1 VKFLLKRWVEGTL
14 VNPLGQVERFA
25 VVLRFMNK
33 RFFAARYGIILA
45 AASLAIAPLE
55 TFALNASVTPSSDA
69 PEMATQASSIES
81 PIQLAQSQSL
91 EETLQSLPE
100 AIAKAVLENVQ
111 EQSGKQL
118 SELAIVKVQQETWSD
133 GCLGLGEE
141 ICTQAQVPGWLVV
154 VASEEQLWA
163 YRTDATGSTVKL
175 DEELSETITAQVTTE
190 LTRRQETTTRRTQT
204 TQSATGSSSR
214 QSSQAVMGSSS
225 QSNQAV
231 MGSSSQS
238 SQAVMGSSSQ
248 SAQAVMGS
256 SSQSA
261 QVSGSSTQQQ
271 TAAATSRMMQQS
283 SASINFTDVS
293 SSYWA
298 SNFIAELAAREIIE
312 GFPDGSFRPNEPV
325 TRAQFAALIR
335 KAFEKNKERNAI
347 NFRDVSSSYWGYK
360 AIQEA
365 YQMGFLS
372 GTSNT
377 QFNPNRSLTRLEIMV
392 ALTQGL
398 DYSFNGSSETLLGFY
413 GDATSIPANYRNLIA
428 AATQRGIVVNYPNV
442 KSLSLNTV
450 ATRAE
455 VAAFIYQALVSTGE
469 VTAISSPYVV
479 MTDASTGQVTTG
491 TVMETQTQTQTQTGT
506 QTETQTGTQREVQR
520 GDRPERPRR
529 QNCNQGIGNGA
540 EGCDPG
546 NSRPRGGSN
555 DEGGRTPGGRR

>member
-204 TQSATGSSSR
+204 TQSVTGSSSS
-214 QSSQAVMGSSS
+214 QSS
-225 QSNQAV
+225 QAV

-261 QVSGSSTQQQ
+261 QAVMGSSTQQQ

-283 SASINFTDVS
+283 SASISFTDVS

-298 SNFIAELAAREIIE
+298 SNFITELAAREIIE

-325 TRAQFAALIR
+325 TRAQFAAMIR

-347 NFRDVSSSYWGYK
+347 NFRDVSSSYWGYS

-372 GTSNT
+372 GTSGT
-377 QFNPNRSLTRLEIMV
+377 QFNPNRGLTRLEIMV

-413 GDATSIPANYRNLIA
+413 GDATNIPTSYRNLIA

-442 KSLSLNTV
+442 RSLSLTTV

-479 MTDASTGQVTTG
+479 VTDASTGQVTTG
-491 TVMETQTQTQTQTGT
+491 TVTETQTQTGT
-506 QTETQTGTQREVQR
+506 QTETQTEVQTE
-520 GDRPERPRR
+520 GDRPDPARR